1 MKAIGEGI
9 GARAVFW
16 GSALALAHTHLTYPL
31 TLAVLERL
39 RGRREPAPPPAD
51 WDPRVSLIVAAHD
64 EAEVI
69 ERKLANVALLDY
81 PRERLE
87 VIVASD
93 GSEDRTAELAR
104 AGGADL
110 VLDLPRAGKIAAQNA
125 AVERA
130 SGELLAFSDANAYWE
145 PEALRELVAPFAASD
160 VGYVCGQVRFLD
172 ADGDS
177 EEGAYWRYE
186 MWVRELESGQAGVT
200 AGNGGI
206 YAVRRSAYG
215 FLAGS
220 RSHDLNFPFQL
231 AKAGF
236 RSLYAPRARA
246 EEKLVPD
253 LGGEFRR
260 KRRMMRGIWDI
271 VVTDGMLDPRGYS
284 PLYAYEVYSHRV
296 LRYASP
302 KLHAWLLLANLR
314 LIGRSRF
321 YLLTLAAQ
329 LLVLLSPWLPGSS
342 NRLVRVVRYYTLV
355 TASIALGTLD
365 RFRDGPPAAW
375 EKSEGTR

>member
-1 MKAIGEGI
+1 MKGI
-9 GARAVFW
+9 GARTVFW
-16 GSALALAHTHLTYPL
+16 GSGLALVHTHVLYPL
-31 TLAVLERL
+31 TLAAIERF
-39 RGRREPAPPPAD
+39 RGRRDPAPPAEGWIP
-51 WDPRVSLIVAAHD
+51 PVSLIIAAHD
-64 EAEVI
+64 EEEVI
-69 ERKLANVALLDY
+69 ERKLANVARLDY
-81 PRERLE
+81 PRDRLQ

-93 GSEDRTAELAR
+93 GSGDRTVELAR
-104 AGGADL
+104 AAGADL
-110 VLDLPRAGKIAAQNA
+110 VLDLPRGGKIATQNA
-125 AVERA
+125 AVARA

-145 PEALRELVAPFAASD
+145 PEALSELIAPFAATD

-172 ADGDS
+172 AGGDS

-186 MWVRELESGQAGVT
+186 MWVREIESGQAGVT

-215 FLAGS
+215 FLAAS
-220 RSHDLNFPFQL
+220 RSHDLSFPFQL

-236 RSLYAPRARA
+236 RSLYAPSARA

-284 PLYAYEVYSHRV
+284 PLYAYEIYSHRV

-302 KLHAWLLLANLR
+302 KLHATLLLANLR
-314 LIGRSRF
+314 LIGRSRL
-321 YLLTLAAQ
+321 YLLPLVAQ
-329 LLVLLSPWLPGSS
+329 LFVLLSPLLPESP
-342 NRLVRVVRYYTLV
+342 NRLLGVARYYALV

-365 RFRDGPPAAW
+365 RFRQGPPAAW